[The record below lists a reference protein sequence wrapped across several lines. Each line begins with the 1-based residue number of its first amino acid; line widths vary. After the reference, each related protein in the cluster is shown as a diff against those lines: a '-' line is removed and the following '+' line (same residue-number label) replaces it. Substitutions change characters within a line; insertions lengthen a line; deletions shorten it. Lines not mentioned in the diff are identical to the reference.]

1 MSTGVTSEEYQRL
14 VNERNKLLSE
24 KWEFERTVTNPT
36 RITVEILNHELEL
49 NRQIK
54 EHQANIFSLLNKCA
68 AAEQENQ
75 MKQFSS
81 STTTTS
87 SPKKRAK
94 FMGDSDQLV

>member
-1 MSTGVTSEEYQRL
+1 MAASEEYQRL

-54 EHQANIFSLLNKCA
+54 EHQANIYSLLNKCA
-68 AAEQENQ
+68 DDEQA
-75 MKQFSS
+75 KQFSS
-81 STTTTS
+81 STETLI
-87 SPKKRAK
+87 PKKRGK
-94 FMGDSDQLV
+94 FMHISELQ